1 MNENYETENQSK
13 PSIQTKQDAQRV
25 QEQLLEKKTQVIE
38 DAPKLSLSI
47 KNAPFYL
54 GALFEQDGTPKG
66 DFTVTDRFKRK
77 VVVAFKHP
85 HRKTTTGE
93 MYFGEL
99 TDGNLYN
106 TAPNEYLIQATP
118 TFLTDEE
125 LDYLRSHRRLTKM
138 IGNTEIEFVPPMLQ
152 RDDYPARV
160 EKYMERI
167 GESRAKV
174 QELTGIIQEIER
186 LKPRLP
192 MGTYE
197 VMIEQPEE
205 AEGKNDKPGFPN
217 R

>member
-13 PSIQTKQDAQRV
+13 PSIQTKQDAQKV

-66 DFTVTDRFKRK
+66 DFTVTDRVKRK
-77 VVVAFKHP
+77 VELAFKHP
-85 HRKTTTGE
+85 HRKSTTGE
-93 MYFGEL
+93 LYFGEL
-99 TDGNLYN
+99 SDGNVFN
-106 TAPNEYLIQATP
+106 PAPKEYLIQATP

-174 QELTGIIQEIER
+174 LELTGIIQEIER

-205 AEGKNDKPGFPN
+205 AEEKNDKQGFPN